1 MTVRTQRLFLCS
13 LLALLLLPMAGAAAS
28 SCGQPATPIAA
39 IQGQGND
46 SPMAGQ
52 TVTVE
57 GVITRDARV
66 PGGFG
71 GFYLQQADHQTDN
84 DPRTSE
90 ALFVY
95 TRRTAGEPGM
105 RVRVTG
111 RVKEYHGL
119 TELVSIKTLSV
130 CGQEPVPEAVTVSL
144 PWSAPAESLENMR
157 VRFDQQLT
165 VIDSYNL
172 GRYGELTLAPTDQVK
187 ATEYLPPGSSA
198 VEVARRNRDQR
209 LLLDDG
215 RRQTNPRPTPWPPG
229 GLTPERTV
237 RAGDRINGLIGTLD
251 FRFGDWRLQPESPP
265 RFEQANPR
273 RSPPPRPAEPHIRI
287 VTMNLA
293 NYFNGDGRGQ
303 GFPTPRGAKHQA
315 GYQDQHQRLLAALKA
330 PDPDI
335 LALTEVENDGYGP
348 DSAVSDLAHALGPN
362 WRLVETPGADGADEI
377 RTTLLFRQDRVTAIG
392 APARLTRGLF
402 QHRGRPPV
410 SQTFR
415 AREGGKAFRVV
426 AVHLK
431 SKSCRNASGADRD
444 QNNGEG
450 CYASRRSNA
459 ARAILDWLL
468 TLSESPDLAGTL
480 ITGDLNAY
488 AQETP
493 LAVFRAGGFTS
504 LVHDHHPCTPDACRH
519 YTYRYKGEK
528 GSLDYALASD
538 SLRPRVLTAAT
549 WLLNADEPRALGYG
563 GPVDTAHPLPWRSSD
578 HNPVITDLRY

>member
-1 MTVRTQRLFLCS
+1 
-13 LLALLLLPMAGAAAS
+13 
-28 SCGQPATPIAA
+28 
-39 IQGQGND
+39 
-46 SPMAGQ
+46 MAGQ

-57 GVITRDARV
+57 GIITRDARM

-71 GFYLQQADHQTDN
+71 GFYLQQADYQTDN

-95 TRRTAGEPGM
+95 TRRSAGEPGM

-119 TELVSIKTLSV
+119 TELVSIKTLNV
-130 CGQEPVPEAVTVSL
+130 CGQEVLPEPIPVKL
-144 PWSAPAESLENMR
+144 PWSVTAEALENMR
-157 VRFDQQLT
+157 VRFDQPLT

-172 GRYGELTLAPTDQVK
+172 GRYGELTLAPTDQVN
-187 ATEYLPPGSSA
+187 ATEYLPPGPSA
-198 VEVARRNRDQR
+198 VEAARKNRDQR

-215 RRQTNPRPTPWPPG
+215 RRKTNPRPIPWPPG

-237 RAGDRINGLIGTLD
+237 RAGDQVSDLIGTLD

-265 RFEQANPR
+265 AFEQANPR
-273 RSPPPRPAEPHIRI
+273 QAPPPRPAEPHIRI
-287 VTMNLA
+287 MAMNLA
-293 NYFNGDGRGQ
+293 NYFNGDGQGQ
-303 GFPTPRGAKHQA
+303 GFPTPRGAGHRS
-315 GYQDQHQRLLAALKA
+315 GYQEQHQRLLAALQA

-348 DSAVSDLAHALGPN
+348 DSAVTNLAHALGPD
-362 WRLVETPGADGADEI
+362 WRVVETPGSDGTDEI
-377 RTTLLFRQDRVTAIG
+377 RTTMLFRQDRVEQTG
-392 APARLTRGLF
+392 PPTRLTSGAF
-402 QHRGRPPV
+402 QRQGRPPL
-410 SQTFR
+410 SQTFL
-415 AREGGKAFRVV
+415 AREGGQRIRVV

-450 CYASRRSNA
+450 CYASRRSGS
-459 ARAILDWLL
+459 ARAILDWLA
-468 TLSESPDLAGTL
+468 TLPAPPDLAGTL

-488 AQETP
+488 ARETP
-493 LAVFRAGGFTS
+493 LAVFRAGGFS
-504 LVHDHHPCTPDACRH
+504 SMVHEHQPCTPGACRH

-528 GSLDYALASD
+528 GSLDYALASS

-549 WLLNADEPRALGYG
+549 WLINADEPRALGYR
-563 GPVDTAHPLPWRSSD
+563 GPVDSAQPMPWRSSD